1 VSRPAFACMF
11 RCPACGGTWAGYL
24 RDSFSEL
31 DPVRLAEEIAA
42 WERDPH
48 TWVKCPHC
56 KAKVDGG
63 AAMIPGSDDRYGDEE
78 RRRREEEARRRA
90 AALRDDEQNPWGAL
104 ARDPDLP
111 F

>member
-1 VSRPAFACMF
+1 
-11 RCPACGGTWAGYL
+11 
-24 RDSFSEL
+24 
-31 DPVRLAEEIAA
+31 
-42 WERDPH
+42 
-48 TWVKCPHC
+48 
-56 KAKVDGG
+56 
-63 AAMIPGSDDRYGDEE
+63 MIPGSDDRYGDEE